1 MATSDNATWTFTD
14 PTGELERFL
23 VAYRPTRLSEEDW
36 GSVSAE
42 AIELVKRAGPS
53 TKVRLRL
60 DLQTL
65 AAVGACLR
73 ELGRPLTLEEML
85 SDTARA
91 ELDRTMAAA
100 GRDDRYRSNRR
111 GALARLQACHRG
123 LPWRAPRRRD
133 GTIAA
138 TRIQPSVQAT
148 LAELERQATEGGEE
162 GAALLAAV
170 ESARRT
176 QRGTVQLTCP
186 RRPGTPPDA
195 SLSDTASP

>member
-1 MATSDNATWTFTD
+1 MVSLRSPARTPLVGTQLTD
-14 PTGELERFL
+14 AARH
-23 VAYRPTRLSEEDW
+23 D
-36 GSVSAE
+36 E

-123 LPWRAPRRRD
+123 LPWR
-133 GTIAA
+133 
-138 TRIQPSVQAT
+138 S
-148 LAELERQATEGGEE
+148 
-162 GAALLAAV
+162 
-170 ESARRT
+170 
-176 QRGTVQLTCP
+176 
-186 RRPGTPPDA
+186 
-195 SLSDTASP
+195 

>member
-100 GRDDRYRSNRR
+100 GRDDRYR
-111 GALARLQACHRG
+111 
-123 LPWRAPRRRD
+123 
-133 GTIAA
+133 
-138 TRIQPSVQAT
+138 
-148 LAELERQATEGGEE
+148 
-162 GAALLAAV
+162 
-170 ESARRT
+170 
-176 QRGTVQLTCP
+176 
-186 RRPGTPPDA
+186 
-195 SLSDTASP
+195 